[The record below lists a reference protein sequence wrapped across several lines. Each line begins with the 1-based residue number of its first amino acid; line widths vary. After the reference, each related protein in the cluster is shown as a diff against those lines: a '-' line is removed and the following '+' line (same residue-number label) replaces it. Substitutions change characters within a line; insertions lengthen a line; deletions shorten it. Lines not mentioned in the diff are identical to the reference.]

1 MKKSILILAAF
12 TLITGII
19 TSCNTNTPAQKV
31 ENAQDA
37 ATEANKDLEKAN
49 EEYLADMKNYR
60 KQMAEK
66 IEANDQKIAEFKA
79 SIENEKEEAKAGYKE
94 KIAALEQKNSDMK
107 MKMDNYKEEG
117 KDKWEVFKVEFNN
130 DMDNLGKAFKDL
142 TVKNV
147 EEPQN

>member
-12 TLITGII
+12 TLITGAI
-19 TSCNTNTPAQKV
+19 TSCNTNTPAQQV

-49 EEYLADMKNYR
+49 QEYLADMKNYR
-60 KQMAEK
+60 RQMEDK
-66 IEANDQKIAEFKA
+66 IAANGQSIAEFKA
-79 SIENEKEEAKAGYKE
+79 RIENEKEEAKAGYKE

-117 KDKWEVFKVEFNN
+117 KEKWEVFKTEFNT

-147 EEPQN
+147 EEPEN